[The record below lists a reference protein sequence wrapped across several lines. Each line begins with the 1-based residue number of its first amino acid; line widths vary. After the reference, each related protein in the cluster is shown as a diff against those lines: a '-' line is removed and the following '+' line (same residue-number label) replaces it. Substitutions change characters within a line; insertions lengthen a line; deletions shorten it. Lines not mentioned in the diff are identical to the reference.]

1 MPNDAPALPRWSV
14 VIPLHNKQEFIGAT
28 LRSACHQ
35 AGGSD
40 VEVIVIDDGSTDES
54 AARVSE
60 FGDRRIRLI
69 QQPNAGVAAA
79 RNRGIQE
86 ASGEWVVFLD
96 ADDILHPQA
105 LDAYREMAERFPQ
118 AQLLGGKDVRVDS
131 AWLSNCELPPLP
143 QPLPVALVTNFPDDF
158 VRRGMPF
165 SSSSV
170 AIRRQF
176 LVSHGL
182 AFPEGESMGEDLD
195 LWLRATER
203 GALACTS
210 AGIVAY
216 RVGLPTSLMGSYRGL
231 ELLPVWQRLRSRAT
245 SGDFPPSL
253 RASSLRLVAEMEV
266 TLSRRL
272 AKSGQRASA
281 WRHLWVAKTA
291 ATSHRWWVTLAAL
304 AIGSKRLLSKLR

>member
-1 MPNDAPALPRWSV
+1 MANDAPALPRWSV

-60 FGDRRIRLI
+60 VGDKRIRLI

-118 AQLLGGKDVRVDS
+118 AQLLGGKDVRIDS
-131 AWLSNCELPPLP
+131 AALSASALPPLP
-143 QPLPVALVTNFPDDF
+143 KPLPVDLVPNFPDLF

-176 LVSHGL
+176 LISHGL
-182 AFPEGESMGEDLD
+182 SFPEGESMGEDLD

-203 GALACTS
+203 GELACTP
-210 AGIVAY
+210 AGIVSY

-231 ELLPVWQRLRSRAT
+231 ELLPVWRRLRARAT
-245 SGDFPPSL
+245 SGDVPQPL
-253 RASSLRLVAEMEV
+253 RASSLRLVAEMEI

-272 AKSGQRASA
+272 AKAGQRASA
-281 WRHLWVAKTA
+281 WRHLWA
-291 ATSHRWWVTLAAL
+291 ARSACTGHRWWVTLAAL
-304 AIGSKRLLSKLR
+304 AAGSKWLLLKLR